1 MTPFGAKCS
10 VVPAPTG
17 TPVSLVILPPTYPGS
32 KVSTLPDW
40 ADRITGGPR
49 TGLYHYQVEKRSS
62 RILPFPPSLSPGDKN
77 AALGIP
83 VAPKYLNICSLQ
95 TGPRALVDSS
105 LGLQIIPTWELS
117 GIEAMWIFSG
127 AANSVTMDHTTCFF
141 QTLKEAS
148 SWYILDTQCLQ
159 SWHFSWLSHPP
170 P

>member
-1 MTPFGAKCS
+1 M
-10 VVPAPTG
+10 
-17 TPVSLVILPPTYPGS
+17 
-32 KVSTLPDW
+32 
-40 ADRITGGPR
+40 
-49 TGLYHYQVEKRSS
+49 
-62 RILPFPPSLSPGDKN
+62 
-77 AALGIP
+77 
-83 VAPKYLNICSLQ
+83 
-95 TGPRALVDSS
+95 DSS

-170 P
+170 PYVNLFSRSVWTVFYPETQREVVKLWCLPPASETLRSTALEDTGDRRSKAQRAGSTRGATLCVKTLSRAKVNLLH